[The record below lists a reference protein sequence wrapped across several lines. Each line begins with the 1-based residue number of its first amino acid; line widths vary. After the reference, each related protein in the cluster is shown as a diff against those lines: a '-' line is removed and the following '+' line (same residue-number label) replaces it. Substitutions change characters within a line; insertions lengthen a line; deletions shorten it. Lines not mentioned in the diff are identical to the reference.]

1 MITMKQEY
9 DELIKKL
16 ETILPFEAYPTR
28 DLVVKLRQEWKITLK
43 TSVKVTALHNFVEQG
58 GISCSVEGLKHL
70 TSEDQAL
77 ICGLT
82 HLLIPNSN
90 PFFTE
95 ITKYQTKRTKWLAKQ
110 Q

>member
-9 DELIKKL
+9 DELIEKL

-28 DLVVKLRQEWKITLK
+28 DMVVKLRQKWKINLK
-43 TSVKVTALHNFVEQG
+43 TKVKVVALHNFVEQG
-58 GISCSVEGLKHL
+58 GISCSLEDLEPL
-70 TSEDQAL
+70 TNENEAI

-82 HLLIPNSN
+82 HLLILKSN

-95 ITKYQTKRTKWLAKQ
+95 IIKYQTKRTKWLAKQ